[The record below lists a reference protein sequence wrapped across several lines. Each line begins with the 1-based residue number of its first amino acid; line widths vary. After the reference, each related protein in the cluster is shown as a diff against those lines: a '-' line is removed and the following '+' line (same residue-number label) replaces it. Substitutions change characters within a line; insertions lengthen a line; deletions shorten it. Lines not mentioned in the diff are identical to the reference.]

1 MKISYKWLSQYID
14 IDLSPEELQNRMTF
28 AGLEVEG
35 VEKLDEDLNQ
45 YLVAEII
52 KCETHPDS
60 DHLSNAQHVTL
71 LFCQMANLIFVS
83 IDIFFLIQHV

>member
-35 VEKLDEDLNQ
+35 VEKLGEDLNQ
-45 YLVAEII
+45 YIVAEIKQLVFQLVI
-52 KCETHPDS
+52 LK
-60 DHLSNAQHVTL
+60 
-71 LFCQMANLIFVS
+71 
-83 IDIFFLIQHV
+83 